1 MKLYSLAQ
9 NADGQMLHKQHFAV
23 KLRKSVYVS
32 LVVVLLLV
40 NGFEIK

>member
-9 NADGQMLHKQHFAV
+9 NADGKVFHKQQLAV

-32 LVVVLLLV
+32 LVAVVLLV
-40 NGFEIK
+40 NVFEIK

>member
-9 NADGQMLHKQHFAV
+9 NADGKVLHKQQLAV

-32 LVVVLLLV
+32 LVAVVLLV
-40 NGFEIK
+40 NVFEIK